1 MQCTI
6 FQQWKNLY
14 IDTMFGKLMNSRYRE
29 KIEINQRERKDYLQ
43 RKDNWTFRQIS
54 QQYET
59 LENKKIFSKR

>member
-1 MQCTI
+1 
-6 FQQWKNLY
+6 
-14 IDTMFGKLMNSRYRE
+14 MFGKLMNSRYRE